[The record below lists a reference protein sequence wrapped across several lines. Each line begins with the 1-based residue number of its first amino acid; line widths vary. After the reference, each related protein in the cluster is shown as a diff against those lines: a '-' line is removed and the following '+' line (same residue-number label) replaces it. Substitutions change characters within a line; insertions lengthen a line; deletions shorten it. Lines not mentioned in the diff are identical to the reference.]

1 MEQQQRLE
9 QKRAYEQMLREE
21 KDARLKAKFDEAE
34 LDAKKTESRLEQL
47 EKLESELLDKIKT
60 TANNH

>member
-1 MEQQQRLE
+1 
-9 QKRAYEQMLREE
+9 MLREE